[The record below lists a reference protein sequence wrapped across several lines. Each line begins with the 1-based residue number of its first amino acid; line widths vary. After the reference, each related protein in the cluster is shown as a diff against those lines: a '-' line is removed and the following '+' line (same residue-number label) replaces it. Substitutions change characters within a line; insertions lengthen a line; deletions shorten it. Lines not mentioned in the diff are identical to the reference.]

1 MKKCNPHLYHKN
13 QNRKMKH
20 KELFKLLDEVQE
32 GTDTPSPKR
41 HDRVL
46 LIDGLNLFFRN
57 FAMLNMVNPD
67 GVHIGGL
74 GGFLRSLGALI
85 RQIQPTSVYVVFDGA
100 GSSTNRKNLLP
111 EYKSGRN
118 LQRITNWEVF
128 EDLGDEHDSKVDQM
142 VRLIQYLKMLPIKV
156 VSIDK
161 VEADDIIAVLSKKLE
176 QQYNSNCFI
185 VSSDKDF
192 IQIVTDKTIV
202 YRPMEKEYYTK
213 DTVKTKFGVLAENF
227 ILYKTLL
234 GDNSDKVPGVKGL
247 GAKGIFKKFPEL
259 TSKVLTLD
267 DIFDISARKFKDHIV
282 YSRIVQ
288 EQDRLENTYKIMDLS
303 TPMIDDNEIEFL
315 DSLIKDELPELN
327 TQPFIS
333 LYEEDKLGG
342 MIRNLE
348 YWLRDNFAELKL
360 YSE

>member
-1 MKKCNPHLYHKN
+1 
-13 QNRKMKH
+13 
-20 KELFKLLDEVQE
+20 
-32 GTDTPSPKR
+32 
-41 HDRVL
+41 
-46 LIDGLNLFFRN
+46 
-57 FAMLNMVNPD
+57 AMLNMINPD

-118 LQRITNWEVF
+118 ISRITNWEIF
-128 EDLGDEHDSKVDQM
+128 DDLDDEHNSKIDQI
-142 VRLIQYLKMLPIKV
+142 VRLIQYLKLLPVKTV
-156 VSIDK
+156 AIDK
-161 VEADDIIAVLSKKLE
+161 VEADDIISVLSKKLE
-176 QQYNSNCFI
+176 EKYNSNVFI

-213 DTVKTKFGVLAENF
+213 KTVEEKFGVLSENF

-247 GAKGIFKKFPEL
+247 GPKKLAKLFPEL
-259 TSKVLTLD
+259 GEKPISLD
-267 DIFDISARKFKDHIV
+267 DIFDISARKFKENII
-282 YSRIVQ
+282 YSRIIQ
-288 EQDRLENTYKIMDLS
+288 DQDRLENTYKIMDLS
-303 TPMIDDNEIEFL
+303 IPMVSEHEIEYVDKL
-315 DSLIKDELPELN
+315 VASDLPELN
-327 TQPFIS
+327 EELFVT
-333 LYEEDKLGG
+333 LYNEDKLGG

-348 YWLRDNFAELKL
+348 YWLQENFKEFKL